1 VQAVSQVRA
10 LLAQGQKVEAIK
22 LVRILTGRGLRE
34 SKDYVESLE
43 RDETMAD
50 YHSLSADELLAALE
64 TAGRGPEPDLIRAC
78 LERRE
83 ELTPGLLD
91 MLAEGADPDWD
102 GEDPRVFR
110 DVHAGLLLCAFREPA
125 ALPVF
130 DQVFRDPDRES
141 LLEWFDQ
148 ELPAAYGPAAVP
160 MLMDLMNDKP
170 ETH

>member
-1 VQAVSQVRA
+1 VR
-10 LLAQGQKVEAIK
+10 V
-22 LVRILTGRGLRE
+22 LTGMGLRE
-34 SKDYVESLE
+34 AKDCVESLE
-43 RDETMAD
+43 RDETMGD
-50 YHSLSADELLAALE
+50 HHSLSADELLAALD

-91 MLAEGADPDWD
+91 MLAEGADLDWNE
-102 GEDPRVFR
+102 EDPRVFR

-148 ELPAAYGPAAVP
+148 DLPAAYGPAAVP